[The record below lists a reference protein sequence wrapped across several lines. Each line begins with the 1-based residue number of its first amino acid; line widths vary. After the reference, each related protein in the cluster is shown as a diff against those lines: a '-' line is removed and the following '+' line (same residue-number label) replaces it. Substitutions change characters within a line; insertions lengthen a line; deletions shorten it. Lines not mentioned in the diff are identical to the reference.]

1 LDKLID
7 DSALKDR
14 DRPDFSSY
22 GNKASTAPAY
32 FSVHDIHA
40 YYGESYIV
48 QGVSFTVHEGE
59 ILALLGRNG
68 AGKTSTLRSVARVGD
83 PEVTHGEIWLDHQPL
98 HTMASHEA
106 AQAGLGLVPEDRRII
121 QGLTVEENLQLA
133 QIAPPIGWSLDRLYT
148 LFPRLGERRSQEGT
162 TLSGGEQQMLAIA
175 RALAR
180 DVKVLL
186 LDEPYEGLA
195 PVIVDEIEKT
205 LTEIK
210 KLGITCVIVEQNAVR
225 ALQLADRAIILDTGR
240 VVYDGTAEEV
250 LDNEALRA
258 EYLAI

>member
-1 LDKLID
+1 MD
-7 DSALKDR
+7 DSAVKTE
-14 DRPDFSSY
+14 RPDFSKHA
-22 GNKASTAPAY
+22 NMASTAPAY
-32 FSVHDIHA
+32 FSVYDIHA

-68 AGKTSTLRSVARVGD
+68 AGKTSTLRSIARIGD

-98 HTMASHEA
+98 HKMASYDA

-121 QGLTVEENLQLA
+121 QGLTVEENLKLA
-133 QIAPPIGWSLDRLYT
+133 QIAPPIGWSLDRIYD
-148 LFPRLGERRSQEGT
+148 LFPRLGERRTQEGT
-162 TLSGGEQQMLAIA
+162 TLSGGEQQMLSIA

-180 DVKVLL
+180 DIKVLL

-205 LTEIK
+205 LTHIK
-210 KLGITCVIVEQNAVR
+210 EQGITTVIVEQNAVR
-225 ALQLADRAIILDTGR
+225 ALQLADRAIILDTGQ
-240 VVYDGTAEEV
+240 VVFDGTAEEV